1 MYREWAVEDPLLEG
15 FAPWHFATEPSYV
28 NMEKGIRDM
37 PASASVY
44 TELGLRIKN
53 GKALT

>member
-1 MYREWAVEDPLLEG
+1 MEDLLLEG

-53 GKALT
+53 GMALKKSN